1 MAELHLI
8 VAIAKGDIMKLLAVN
23 GSPRKT
29 MNTGLLL
36 EKIVEG
42 AASEGAAADGSAL
55 HPNGEHGT
63 IK

>member
-1 MAELHLI
+1 
-8 VAIAKGDIMKLLAVN
+8 MKLLAVN

-42 AASEGAAADGSAL
+42 AASEGATAECVHLRACMERL
-55 HPNGEHGT
+55 
-63 IK
+63 